1 MYIMNNNRDKTFII
15 EYIRSESLFVSK
27 LDCFSK
33 NSRHKLII

>member
-33 NSRHKLII
+33 RHKLII

>member
-1 MYIMNNNRDKTFII
+1 MYIMNNNRNKTFII

-33 NSRHKLII
+33 RHKLII